1 MIIGVGRD
9 EFRALQA
16 GVPGS
21 IPVTSTNFFTYCK
34 CSYARSA
41 RLCIIPL
48 QRLVLQ
54 KKSVHVNATV
64 KEENWQELKFLA
76 PVDLIWS
83 NPRFSSAS
91 IGEKN
96 DRS

>member
-1 MIIGVGRD
+1 MSIPCVDTLSIPPSNLA
-9 EFRALQA
+9 FRPLILQA
-16 GVPGS
+16 GITGR
-21 IPVTSTNFFTYCK
+21 IPH
-34 CSYARSA
+34 A
-41 RLCIIPL
+41 LL

-76 PVDLIWS
+76 PVGLIWS